1 MRSSDVVYAYVSKLT
16 HFSFFRRPF
25 LSFLRTQVPNTPLSH
40 SCRPGRQALKT
51 EPSCSALFVRT
62 QPVGQPVVTCRHGLK
77 CRPSRHPLTDP
88 TYAFVYAYVYRYFRP
103 DVIMIIM
110 IIY

>member
-16 HFSFFRRPF
+16 HYSFFPSPIPF
-25 LSFLRTQVPNTPLSH
+25 LPPHPGSQSATVPLLPS
-40 SCRPGRQALKT
+40 RRRALKT

-62 QPVGQPVVTCRHGLK
+62 QPVGQPVVTCRHSLK